1 MQTVRCAMLGWGVL
15 WVMASVAHAAQTAP
29 TRVIKKPVLVS
40 KTVLPT
46 KTAVTKKPVV
56 RKPSAPESVA
66 PPAPPEEVVPLSA
79 ELLEV
84 ADQVYVGTMS
94 CELGTQVVVAAD
106 PIVSG
111 RFVMELGRQRYHMTP
126 VLTST
131 GAVRLE
137 DVHAGAVWLQLPNK
151 SMLMSQKLG
160 KRLADDCTGAEQ
172 TEIARALSRSPVPG
186 ILEARAP
193 NPVPSAV
200 VPEGGAPV
208 VVAEPAG
215 IAPETATK

>member
-1 MQTVRCAMLGWGVL
+1 MLSVRCVILGWGVL
-15 WVMASVAHAAQTAP
+15 GVMASVSQAAQTPAI
-29 TRVIKKPVLVS
+29 RVIKKPVLSS
-40 KTVLPT
+40 KVALSA
-46 KTAVTKKPVV
+46 KTAVIKKPVV
-56 RKPSAPESVA
+56 RKPLAPE
-66 PPAPPEEVVPLSA
+66 PTPPEEVVPLSA

-84 ADQVYVGTMS
+84 AEQVYVGTMS
-94 CELGTQVVVAAD
+94 CELGAHVAVTAD
-106 PIVSG
+106 PAAPG
-111 RFVMELGRQRYHMTP
+111 RFVLELERQRYHMTP

-137 DVHAGAVWLQLPNK
+137 DSRAGAVWLQLPNK

-193 NPVPSAV
+193 TPAPSEAVQEQPAAV
-200 VPEGGAPV
+200 VL
-208 VVAEPAG
+208 AEPAG
-215 IAPETATK
+215 VAPEAATK